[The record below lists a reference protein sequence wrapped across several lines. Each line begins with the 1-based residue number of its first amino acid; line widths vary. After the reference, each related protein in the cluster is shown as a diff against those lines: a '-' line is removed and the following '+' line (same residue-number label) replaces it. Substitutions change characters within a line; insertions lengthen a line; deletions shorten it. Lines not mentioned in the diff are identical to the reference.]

1 MALEITPSGVT
12 IQTQSEIAAERATEL
27 RDPAVLGPEFRPDD
41 ESTLLGRQTISV
53 SEREAR
59 IQQALLTLV
68 TNLNPNSAEGV
79 HLDAIALIRG
89 VVRESATFSES
100 PDGQFVFTA
109 AGTVPDGSR
118 VRNDRT
124 GEDWVV
130 VGDVVAAGAGTESGT
145 IRARETGPK
154 SFLAADTWTITTPA
168 VNWSTFDTVGDIDPE
183 DTGQDRESDEDL
195 LERSNLSLESDGYSI
210 EAIIANV
217 AQVTGVSYV
226 GGFANRTNSTVDGV
240 PGRAFEI
247 VVEGGADADIHQA
260 IYERLPPGSEPFGAV
275 SGTVDLPDGTTL
287 DVPFTRPSD
296 VNIWLRITMTT
307 GAEYDTAFDFATLV
321 EAAVLAQAEADANPG
336 VDVVP
341 PSYQGIVWSTTADS
355 DTGRPTLLSVLVEG
369 STDGVIWSTAPIAL
383 NHKQR
388 PDFDSARISTVVI

>member
-12 IQTQSEIAAERATEL
+12 IQTQSEIAAERAAEL

-89 VVRESATFSES
+89 VVREAATFSES

-109 AGTVPDGSR
+109 AGTVPDGAR

-195 LERSNLSLESDGYSI
+195 LERSNLSLESDGYSV

-226 GGFANRTNSTVDGV
+226 GGFANRTNATVDGV

-247 VVEGGADADIHQA
+247 VVEGGADADIRQA

-307 GAEYDTAFDFATLV
+307 GAEYDTAFDFTTLV

-369 STDGVIWSTAPIAL
+369 STDGIIWSTTRIAL

-388 PDFDSARISTVVI
+388 PDFDSTRISTVVV